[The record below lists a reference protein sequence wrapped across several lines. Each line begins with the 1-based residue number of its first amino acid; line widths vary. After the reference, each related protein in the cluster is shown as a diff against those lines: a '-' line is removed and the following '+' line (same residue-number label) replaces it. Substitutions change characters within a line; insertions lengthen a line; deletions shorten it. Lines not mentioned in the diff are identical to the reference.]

1 METRRERFL
10 TPEEYCR
17 LGRALDHDRETKL
30 NRSLRATSVMANQL
44 VDNLSRIW
52 NAAEY
57 RGQLP
62 EASNPCRLVVRNRE
76 CGRERFLS
84 EKEFRCLGRTLAEA
98 KIRKGVAVL
107 AVAAIRMLLTGCQKI
122 KS

>member
-10 TPEEYCR
+10 MPEEYRR
-17 LGRALDHDRETKL
+17 LGRALEHARETKL
-30 NRSLRATSVMANQL
+30 HDSLRATSVMANQV

-52 NAAEY
+52 NAAEF

-62 EASNPCRLVVRNRE
+62 EASSPCRLVVRNRE
-76 CGRERFLS
+76 CGHERFLS
-84 EKEFRCLGRTLAEA
+84 EEEFRCLGRTLAEA
-98 KIRKGVAVL
+98 EIRKGVAVL
-107 AVAAIRMLLTGCQKI
+107 AVAAIRMLPTGCLK